1 MSRSELRQLV
11 EVAHLYYIS
20 DFTQEKIASR
30 MGISRS
36 KVSRMLTEAK
46 ARGLVEIRVRSS
58 LITVPNL
65 QERLKDELG
74 LKECLVLAAPDST
87 DVAERVGALAGHYLQ
102 ENIVDG
108 SIVGVGWSSAVYST
122 VRSDSLEEKRDVTVA
137 QLMGSVGDAIIE
149 LNGVYITGRL
159 ADALGARAHYTHAPM
174 IVTDAAVRDGLMQD
188 RHIRKTLTIARQANI
203 MLVGIGAINERL
215 GQYRAGYL
223 DDSDLEN
230 IRGQGVVGEV
240 IGAYFSQEG
249 KVLPLEIN
257 ERIIGLSYED
267 LTNIPIRV
275 GVSWGVQKASA
286 NIGAARSG
294 VVNVLVTDEHTAGQ
308 MLDILTGDGSTLPPH

>member
-1 MSRSELRQLV
+1 MSASELRQLV

-20 DFTQEKIASR
+20 DIGQEKIASQ
-30 MGISRS
+30 MGVSRS
-36 KVSRMLTEAK
+36 KISRMLKEAR

-58 LITVPNL
+58 LITESGL
-65 QERLKDELG
+65 QERLNRTLG

-102 ENIVDG
+102 ENIADE

-122 VRSDSLEEKRDVTVA
+122 VRSDSLEEKKDITVA

-159 ADALGARAHYTHAPM
+159 ADALGAHAHYMHAPM
-174 IVTDAAVRDGLMQD
+174 IVTSATVRDGLLQD
-188 RHIRKTLTIARQANI
+188 PYIHKAMTIARKAHI
-203 MLVGIGAINERL
+203 MLVGIGAVNEHL

-223 DDSDLEN
+223 DDADLEH
-230 IRGQGVVGEV
+230 IREQGAVGEV
-240 IGAYFSQEG
+240 IGTYFSQEG
-249 KVLPLEIN
+249 DIVPLELN
-257 ERIIGLSYED
+257 ERIIGMGSED
-267 LTNIPIRV
+267 LVNIPTRV
-275 GVSWGVQKASA
+275 GVSWGSQKALA

-294 VVNVLVTDEHTAGQ
+294 LINVLITDENAARK
-308 MLDILTGDGSTLPPH
+308 MLEILNG

>member
-1 MSRSELRQLV
+1 MSRGELRKLV
-11 EVAHLYYIS
+11 DVAHLYYIN
-20 DFTQEKIASR
+20 DFTQDKIASR

-58 LITVPNL
+58 LITAPDL
-65 QERLKDELG
+65 QERLISELG

-122 VRSDSLEEKRDVTVA
+122 VRSSSLEKKHDVTVA
-137 QLMGSVGDAIIE
+137 QLMGSVGDGIIE

-159 ADALGARAHYTHAPM
+159 ADSLNAHAHYIQAPM
-174 IVTDAAVRDGLMQD
+174 IVANATVRDGLTRDPYIQ
-188 RHIRKTLTIARQANI
+188 KALTVAQRADI
-203 MLVGIGAINERL
+203 MLVGIGAVNEDL

-223 DDSDLEN
+223 EDADLEH
-230 IRGQGVVGEV
+230 IREQGAVGEV
-240 IGAYFSQEG
+240 IGTYFSKQG
-249 KVLPLEIN
+249 DVVPLEIN
-257 ERIIGLSYED
+257 ERIIGLDFEE
-267 LTNIPIRV
+267 LRNIPVRV
-275 GVSWGVQKASA
+275 GVSWGIQKVFA

-294 VVNVLVTDEHTAGQ
+294 LINVLVTDENAAKEI
-308 MLDILTGDGSTLPPH
+308 LDVLNDEDPALSSH